1 MKVLLAGAT
10 GTIGRPLVA
19 RLREA
24 GHAVIGISRSAT
36 GVEWL
41 EREGAT
47 AVHADVLDRVGLL
60 RAVAGIRADAVIH
73 QATALAGLPV
83 FHHDLHATDR
93 LRDEG
98 TSTLVEAAQRIGAT
112 RFVTQSFFLGYG
124 YRDLGEGL
132 VTEETEFGRS
142 DRDRAVERH
151 LASMRTNESLVLTN
165 QKFDGI
171 ALRFGMFYG
180 PEPSTRKLLSLA
192 AKGWLPVPKPSGT
205 VSLIHI
211 YDAADATLAALE
223 HGRAGEAYNIC
234 DDLPVSFSEYIFA
247 LADQAGARRPT
258 VVPGWLLKPTPYLHA
273 MMVDTRIRMGNE
285 KAKAELGW
293 SPTYSTYQEGLT
305 RTL

>member
-10 GTIGRPLVA
+10 GTIGKLLVA

-24 GHAVIGISRSAT
+24 GHTVIGISRSAT

-47 AVHADVLDRVGLL
+47 AIHADVLDRAGLL
-60 RAVAGIRADAVIH
+60 QAVAGTRAGAVIH
-73 QATALAGLPV
+73 QATALAGLPL
-83 FHHDLHATDR
+83 FHRDLHTTDR

-98 TSTLVEAAQRIGAT
+98 TSALVEVAHLVGAT
-112 RFVTQSFFLGYG
+112 RFITQSFFLGYG
-124 YRDLGEGL
+124 YRDLGEDL
-132 VTEETEFGRS
+132 VTEDTEFSQS
-142 DRDRAVERH
+142 DRNRAVERH
-151 LASMRTNESLVLTN
+151 LASMRTNESLVRTN
-165 QKFDGI
+165 RSFDGI

-211 YDAADATLAALE
+211 YDAADATVAALE
-223 HGRAGEAYNIC
+223 QGKAGEAYNIC
-234 DDLPVSFSEYIFA
+234 DDLPVSFSAYISA
-247 LADQAGARRPT
+247 LANQTGARRPAE
-258 VVPGWLLKPTPYLHA
+258 VPGWLLKPASYLHA
-273 MMVDTRIRMGNE
+273 MMVHTRVRMGNE

-293 SPTYSTYQEGLT
+293 SPTYSTYREGLA

>member
-10 GTIGRPLVA
+10 GTIGKPLVA

-24 GHAVIGISRSAT
+24 GHTVIGISRSAT

-47 AVHADVLDRVGLL
+47 AIHADVLDRAGLL
-60 RAVAGIRADAVIH
+60 QAVAGTRAGAVIH
-73 QATALAGLPV
+73 QATALAGLPL
-83 FHHDLHATDR
+83 FHRDLHTTDR

-98 TSTLVEAAQRIGAT
+98 TSALVEVAHLVGAT
-112 RFVTQSFFLGYG
+112 RFITQSFFLGYG
-124 YRDLGEGL
+124 YRDLGEDL
-132 VTEETEFGRS
+132 VTEDTEFSQS
-142 DRDRAVERH
+142 DRNRAIERH
-151 LASMRTNESLVLTN
+151 LASMRTNESLVRTN
-165 QKFDGI
+165 RSFDGI

-211 YDAADATLAALE
+211 YDAAEATVAALE
-223 HGRAGEAYNIC
+223 QGRAGEAYNIC
-234 DDLPVSFSEYIFA
+234 DDLPVDLPEYISA
-247 LADQAGARRPT
+247 LANHSGARRPA
-258 VVPGWLLKPTPYLHA
+258 VVPGWLLRPASYLHA
-273 MMVDTRIRMGNE
+273 MMVESRVRMGNE
-285 KAKAELGW
+285 KAKTELGW
-293 SPTYSTYQEGLT
+293 SPDFSTYREGLA